1 MNYVL
6 AVEGGGTKTNSV
18 IADENGN
25 IIAKST
31 TGPSNF
37 LIVGFEKA
45 CENIIQ
51 GLQDCINNSKIN
63 NSDLK
68 VAMLGLTGAGRK
80 LDQDNMRKAFK
91 DYSTSKGFTFNSI
104 IVDSDARISLEAA
117 FPNKPGMIL
126 ISGTGSIMF
135 GKDGQGNLYRVGG
148 WGRILGDEGSGFYIG
163 KKGLISSIKQ
173 IDGRGEKTLLFDL
186 ISEKY
191 NLNSLETII
200 KSIYTDNFDIAKIAP
215 LVFEAAEKD
224 DKIAKEILN
233 EAADELLLH
242 IETMLKKVNFD
253 DKIGLSFVGSIITND
268 NYIRRKI
275 VNYIN
280 SNLKQIELNDSNN
293 EPIYGAIVMAINE
306 LKKIN

>member
-91 DYSTSKGFTFNSI
+91 DYSVSKGFTFNSI

-280 SNLKQIELNDSNN
+280 SNLKQIELIDSNN

>member
-18 IADENGN
+18 IADENGK

-63 NSDLK
+63 NSDIK

-91 DYSTSKGFTFNSI
+91 DYSVSKGFTFNSI

-242 IETMLKKVNFD
+242 IETMIKKINFV

-306 LKKIN
+306 LKK

>member
-280 SNLKQIELNDSNN
+280 SNLKQIELIDSNN

>member
-18 IADENGN
+18 IADENGK
-25 IIAKST
+25 IINSST

-51 GLQDCINNSKIN
+51 GVEECINNSKIN
-63 NSDLK
+63 KTDIRI
-68 VAMLGLTGAGRK
+68 AMLGLTGAGRK

-91 DYSTSKGFTFNSI
+91 GYSVLKGFSFSSI

-135 GKDGQGNLYRVGG
+135 GKDEKGNLYRVGG

-163 KKGLISSIKQ
+163 KKGLIASIKQ

-186 ISEKY
+186 ISEKF

-224 DKIAKEILN
+224 DKIAKEILD

-242 IETMLKKVNFD
+242 IETMIRKINFND
-253 DKIGLSFVGSIITND
+253 RIGLSFVGSIITND
-268 NYIRRKI
+268 NYVRKKI

-280 SNLKQIELNDSNN
+280 SNLKQIELIDSNN
-293 EPIYGAIVMAINE
+293 EPIYGAVVMAINE

>member
-63 NSDLK
+63 NSDIK

-233 EAADELLLH
+233 EAVDELLLH
-242 IETMLKKVNFD
+242 IETMLKKINFD
-253 DKIGLSFVGSIITND
+253 EKIGLSFVGSIITND

-280 SNLKQIELNDSNN
+280 SNLKQIELIDSNN

-306 LKKIN
+306 LKK

>member
-63 NSDLK
+63 TSDIK

-280 SNLKQIELNDSNN
+280 SNLKQIELIDSNN

>member
-63 NSDLK
+63 TSDIK

-224 DKIAKEILN
+224 DKIAKEILD

-242 IETMLKKVNFD
+242 IETMLKKINFV

-280 SNLKQIELNDSNN
+280 SNLKQIELIDSNN

>member
-63 NSDLK
+63 TSDIK

-224 DKIAKEILN
+224 DKIAKEILD

-280 SNLKQIELNDSNN
+280 SNLKQIELIDSNN

>member
-1 MNYVL
+1 
-6 AVEGGGTKTNSV
+6 
-18 IADENGN
+18 
-25 IIAKST
+25 
-31 TGPSNF
+31 

-51 GLQDCINNSKIN
+51 GVEECINNSKIN
-63 NSDLK
+63 KTDIRI
-68 VAMLGLTGAGRK
+68 AMLGLTGAGRK

-91 DYSTSKGFTFNSI
+91 DYSVLKGFSFSSI

-135 GKDGQGNLYRVGG
+135 GKDEKGNLYRVGG

-163 KKGLISSIKQ
+163 KKGLIASIKQ

-186 ISEKY
+186 ISEKF

-224 DKIAKEILN
+224 DKIAKEILD

-242 IETMLKKVNFD
+242 IETMIRKINFND
-253 DKIGLSFVGSIITND
+253 RIGLSFVGSIITND
-268 NYIRRKI
+268 NYVRKKI

-280 SNLKQIELNDSNN
+280 SNLKQIELIDSNN
-293 EPIYGAIVMAINE
+293 EPIYGAVVMAINE